1 MMALQDTEL
10 MATLYSTVNKNKEIE
25 KVSHAAAFEHV
36 ACLNFF
42 DGQSKAP
49 AIPLRIKSTKAGF
62 DELSPSSK
70 QNVFKKKMVTKEEQ
84 KYAEQYIEVMSSS
97 SLWDIDTDLD
107 LTDKE
112 DQSKDE
118 VKQRN
123 LNKKENGGRNSNRGR
138 RKGELTA
145 NALREEED
153 ELIWIKAKEKIDKF
167 FGSQLVGSAGVRA
180 LKSDGDFQRRT
191 CRAMESEILNPP
203 SNTRQNAVF
212 LHKAQVSVR
221 PVTIPLPNG
230 TSQNCFSSSDALPH
244 LNLSYKNICE
254 ANGRNFRHSVHQHDR
269 ANQQKPLLQPGQD
282 NYLSALLS
290 CNASDVMTK

>member
-42 DGQSKAP
+42 DDQSKAP
-49 AIPLRIKSTKAGF
+49 AIPLRIKSPKAGF

-70 QNVFKKKMVTKEEQ
+70 QSDFQMVTKEEQ

-123 LNKKENGGRNSNRGR
+123 LNKKENGGRSSNRGR

-153 ELIWIKAKEKIDKF
+153 ELTWIKAKEKIDKF

-221 PVTIPLPNG
+221 PVTIPLLNE

-244 LNLSYKNICE
+244 LNLSYKDICE
-254 ANGRNFRHSVHQHDR
+254 ANGRDSRHSVHQHDR